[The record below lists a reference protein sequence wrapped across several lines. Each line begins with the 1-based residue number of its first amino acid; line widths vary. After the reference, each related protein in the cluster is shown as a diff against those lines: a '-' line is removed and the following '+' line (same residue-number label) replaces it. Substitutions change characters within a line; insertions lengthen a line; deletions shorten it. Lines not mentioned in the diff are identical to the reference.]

1 MDNSGECGRIHAAV
15 GCNAPPH
22 RFPAKNRVPESNAE
36 QNHSKRLDM
45 GTKRN
50 KRPATDEPIAA
61 TRCVGVGAL
70 IYRTLTA
77 DVLQIELTQ
86 ETIDAIKRGVSVVLT
101 ANAADVAG
109 ARFENGQAISV
120 ALSVR
125 GEIPKKSPKE
135 K

>member
-1 MDNSGECGRIHAAV
+1 
-15 GCNAPPH
+15 
-22 RFPAKNRVPESNAE
+22 
-36 QNHSKRLDM
+36 M
-45 GTKRN
+45 GTKQN
-50 KRPATDEPIAA
+50 KRPTTDEPIAA
-61 TRCVGVGAL
+61 TRYVGVGAL

-109 ARFENGQAISV
+109 AHFENGQVISV

-135 K
+135 R